1 MEQNNKST
9 IFLTVIA
16 IATLL
21 VAVVGAT
28 FAFFSAQVTGN
39 DSASSIYIK
48 TAKLGITYNEGNTI
62 NDPAIRPGWTSNPA
76 KTFTIENTG
85 DVAMTYHIGWVNV
98 VNTFGDTIDNV
109 VGKPEEL
116 TYTMT
121 CDNGVGAV
129 TNVQVPTTT
138 TADIKRDI
146 TIAAGATHR
155 CSLTVSFADT
165 SSDQNYNQGRTFS
178 GTINISTDPV
188 SQES

>member
-28 FAFFSAQVTGN
+28 FAFFSTNIQGN
-39 DSASSIYIK
+39 DDAQSVIVK
-48 TAKLGITYNEGNTI
+48 TAKLGIVYEFGQELKGENIST
-62 NDPAIRPGWTSNPA
+62 GWTSPA

-85 DVAMTYHIGWVNV
+85 DVDMTYHIGWVNV
-98 VNTFGDTIDNV
+98 VNTFGDEIDGV

-116 TYTMT
+116 TYTIT
-121 CDNGVGAV
+121 CDNGV
-129 TNVQVPTTT
+129 TLEKQQFPTTA

-146 TIAAGATHR
+146 TIAAKAKHS
-155 CSLTVSFADT
+155 CSITAEFAEMN
-165 SSDQNYNQGRTFS
+165 SAQNYNQGRTFS
-178 GTINISTDPV
+178 GKINVSTDPV
-188 SQES
+188 SATAES